1 MATQFGEDHGLLHE
15 AVVTGRK
22 VGAGKDFWSA
32 LAHNEQLFARV
43 VAFVVEA
50 LRVVFTLV
58 AKIDR
63 DMTGWTCVEPVNAE
77 EEEFKPTLHEF
88 LREGEGSINGE
99 EMIRRAKE
107 QGVLTGLRHAEA
119 ILRNQEKIPVEW
131 RKHYLVFP
139 EVWQGPGGG
148 RNVFYLYW
156 GGRRWYLVCG
166 WLGDDFYSRSRL
178 VGSRKLTQ
186 LNSPKG

>member
-131 RKHYLVFP
+131 RKHYLVFS
-139 EVWQGPGGG
+139 EVWQDPHGD
-148 RNVFYLYW
+148 RSVFCLRW
-156 GGRRWYLVCG
+156 DGRRWFLHYS
-166 WLGDDFYSRSRL
+166 WLGGGFGSRDRL
-178 VGSRKLTQ
+178 VGSRK
-186 LNSPKG
+186 